1 MAISRA
7 ACISPAPGFLIR
19 HVSFLELDLPL
30 KNATLEWLEQSKAGS
45 VQILSNPV
53 VCDSKS
59 FIFSE
64 ATGDLINESALVSAF
79 GNTHYHIEIAKKIYG
94 TLGEIESPM
103 ALNFSTTDGND
114 AGLQFIVL
122 PVDTRSD
129 RLHLLR
135 VAGW

>member
-7 ACISPAPGFLIR
+7 ACISPAPGFTIR

-45 VQILSNPV
+45 LQVLSDPSI
-53 VCDSKS
+53 CDAHTFLFAETSG
-59 FIFSE
+59 E
-64 ATGDLINESALVSAF
+64 LINESALLTAF
-79 GNTHYHIEIAKKIYG
+79 AGSYYQIEIAKKIYSS
-94 TLGEIESPM
+94 LGEIERAM
-103 ALNFSTTDGND
+103 ALLFSTND
-114 AGLQFIVL
+114 DPAGGLQFIVL
-122 PVDTRSD
+122 PVDTRSE